1 MICSSPS
8 CHQWFDRSPMTREV
22 ARAETMRA
30 LVREGELPE
39 AEAKTYLGITLLRI
53 ALELRGQCPNCVL
66 NAQADA
72 RGTVETTRQV
82 DAQLA
87 AVSDPHVCIVY
98 PFRRVQR

>member
-8 CHQWFDRSPMTREV
+8 CHEWFDCAPMTAEV
-22 ARAETMRA
+22 AHHETMRA
-30 LVREGELPE
+30 LTRAAELPE
-39 AEAKTYLGITLLRI
+39 AEAKTYLSITLLRI

-87 AVSDPHVCIVY
+87 AVSDPHVCIVI
-98 PFRRVQR
+98 PIRRVQR